1 MKVKKTNAMRHLDTL
16 KLPYEAYD
24 LQLKEAKDAQSV
36 ADLLKTDPKQVF
48 KTLVTITPNNEPV
61 VFMIPANAHLS
72 LKKAAHVAGKKK
84 LEMLPQKQLF
94 PLTGYV
100 HGGCSPL
107 GMKKHFPTYFDQ
119 SALDYETI
127 YFSGGKIGVQ
137 IQLDPR
143 LLAQAIQAKP
153 ADLCESPL

>member
-16 KLPYEAYD
+16 KLPYEAFD
-24 LQLKEAKDAQSV
+24 LQFKEAKDAQSV
-36 ADLLKTDPKQVF
+36 AELLNTSPKQVF
-48 KTLVTITPNNEPV
+48 KTLVTITPTKDLI
-61 VFMIPANAHLS
+61 VFMIPADEHLS

-84 LEMLPQKQLF
+84 LEMLPQKQLL

-107 GMKKHFPTYFDQ
+107 GMKKHFSTYFDQ
-119 SALDYETI
+119 SALDYDKI
-127 YFSGGKIGVQ
+127 FFSGGKIGVQ

-143 LLAQAIQAKP
+143 LLEQAVQAQP
-153 ADLCESPL
+153 ADLCE

>member
-16 KLPYEAYD
+16 KVPYKAFD
-24 LQLKEAKDAQSV
+24 LQFKEAKDARSV
-36 ADLLKTDPKQVF
+36 AELLKTSPKQVF
-48 KTLVTITPNNEPV
+48 KTLVTITPNKEPV
-61 VFMIPANAHLS
+61 VFMIPADAHLS
-72 LKKAAHVAGKKK
+72 LKKAAQIAGKKK
-84 LEMLPQKQLF
+84 LEMLPQKQLL

-119 SALDYETI
+119 SALDYDEI

-137 IQLDPR
+137 IQLDPH
-143 LLAQAIQAKP
+143 LLDQAIQAKP
-153 ADLCESPL
+153 ADLCE

>member
-1 MKVKKTNAMRHLDTL
+1 MKVKKTNAMRHLNTL
-16 KLPYEAYD
+16 KLPYEAFD
-24 LQLKEAKDAQSV
+24 LQFKEAKDAQSV
-36 ADLLKTDPKQVF
+36 AELLNTSPKQVF
-48 KTLVTITPNNEPV
+48 KTLVTITPTKEPV

-84 LEMLPQKQLF
+84 LEMLPQKQLL

-119 SALDYETI
+119 SALDYDKI
-127 YFSGGKIGVQ
+127 FFSGGKIGVQ

-143 LLAQAIQAKP
+143 LLGQAIQAQS
-153 ADLCESPL
+153 ADLCE